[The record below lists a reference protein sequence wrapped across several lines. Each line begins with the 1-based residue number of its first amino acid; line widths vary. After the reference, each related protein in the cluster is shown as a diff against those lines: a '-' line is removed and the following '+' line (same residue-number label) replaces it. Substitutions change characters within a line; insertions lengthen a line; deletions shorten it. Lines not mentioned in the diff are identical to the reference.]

1 MALYVCS
8 PSGQTMVL
16 RRGDPAPGVAGA
28 TMDTVHTTG
37 IPVSMAASPCIA
49 DNGVIAFRGRIA
61 GGSVTIA
68 DDTGLWGGLPGS
80 LQLIYREGDVAPGTG
95 GQTYG
100 DAATTVTPFM
110 NANGYVLFQNLL
122 GGLNDALFLYDAN
135 AGGPPQLVALDGD
148 SIEVLPGVFKT
159 VSGFGSVPSG
169 NANSA
174 PMMFGNDNSIALRVT
189 FTDNSNAIVLIPG
202 YAPPTGFCT
211 AGTTTNGCVPAISG
225 TGIPSASAGSG
236 FTISV
241 ANVEGLKA
249 GLIFYGLSGGYAVP
263 WSATST
269 SFLCVKSPTQRTP
282 TQDSGGTVNACDGAY
297 SMDWNAYIASNPLSL
312 GNPFAGGE
320 TVWAQAWFRDPPAP
334 RTTNLSDG
342 VTFQVHP

>member
-1 MALYVCS
+1 
-8 PSGQTMVL
+8 
-16 RRGDPAPGVAGA
+16 
-28 TMDTVHTTG
+28 MDNVQLTG

-61 GGSVTIA
+61 GGSVTAA
-68 DDTGLWGGLPGS
+68 DDTGLWAGQPNS

-95 GQTYG
+95 GMLYG
-100 DAATTVTPFM
+100 DAAATVTPFM
-110 NANGYVLFQNLL
+110 NANGFVLFQNN
-122 GGLNDALFLYDAN
+122 LNNATSGLFLYDAN
-135 AGGPPQLVALDGD
+135 VGGPAQPVALGGD

-159 VSGFGSVPSG
+159 VSGFGNASSG
-169 NANSA
+169 NASSA

-202 YAPPTGFCT
+202 IAGLSNFCT

-225 TGIPSASAGSG
+225 FGTPSASTGSG

-241 ANVEGLKA
+241 ANVEGLKT
-249 GLIFYGLSGGYAVP
+249 GLIFYGLSGGYSVP

-269 SFLCVKSPTQRTP
+269 SFLCVKAPTQRTP
-282 TQDSGGTVNACDGAY
+282 TQDSGGTLSLCDGAF
-297 SMDWNAYIASNPLSL
+297 SIDWNAYIAANPLSL
-312 GNPFAGGE
+312 GAPFAGGE

-334 RTTNLSDG
+334 KTTNLSDG
-342 VTFQVHP
+342 LTFQVHP